1 MTRIQPLLLLLS
13 LLPLL
18 AAAQPAGSRL
28 PPAATDA
35 YTLVDR
41 AAEGSSVVAVVRRNG
56 VLFLLYD
63 ETIIG
68 AEFDDPALRRQTAF
82 PGFTIMQCAAYLAR
96 RPQRAAQIGLGIGT
110 VPSFL
115 RAMGIP
121 TGRLETLGYV
131 VEISE
136 AVVQQAAAH
145 FQYEWCP
152 QPQEEEEE
160 PTADCPNGRT
170 FVTDGLQFLTQA
182 PSDVGVAA
190 AYDLFIVDVYT
201 GWNPFAFF
209 LREVMA
215 GLRERWL
222 AADGVLVMNFVGFMH
237 GPRAAA
243 PKAIYRTLQSVFRH
257 VKCFRE
263 MAAADEPDA
272 ANIVFYASDAP
283 FRFNLP
289 TTREYQDPP
298 ENTYFSVASSLSL
311 DASYALISLPSNAL
325 FVSVGGRQLPQLGGQ
340 PFASLRLHLGGIGL
354 THSRPCLLSFSCWR
368 QIFTELQT
376 DVEVAIHQ
384 DLTDEEL
391 RFVTATDDE
400 DDDAGP
406 RVLTEADHGQEAFRE
421 IHAATQAHMRERVLE
436 QFPPAL
442 WAELQTKSAT
452 AAPVAA

>member
-1 MTRIQPLLLLLS
+1 MTRIPPPLLLLLS

-18 AAAQPAGSRL
+18 ATAQPAGSRL

-41 AAEGSSVVAVVRRNG
+41 ADEGSSVVAVVRRNG

-68 AEFDDPALRRQTAF
+68 AEFDDPVLRRQTAF

-96 RPQRAAQIGLGIGT
+96 KPQRAAQIGLGIGT

-121 TGRLETLGYV
+121 TDV

-136 AVVQQAAAH
+136 AVVQQAADH

-152 QPQEEEEE
+152 QPPEDEEE
-160 PTADCPNGRT
+160 PTAADCASGRT
-170 FVTDGLQFLTQA
+170 FVTDGLQFLTQT
-182 PSDVGVAA
+182 PSAFGVAA

-283 FRFNLP
+283 FSFNLP
-289 TTREYQDPP
+289 ATREYQDPP
-298 ENTYFSVASSLSL
+298 ENTYFSA
-311 DASYALISLPSNAL
+311 
-325 FVSVGGRQLPQLGGQ
+325 
-340 PFASLRLHLGGIGL
+340 
-354 THSRPCLLSFSCWR
+354 
-368 QIFTELQT
+368 

-400 DDDAGP
+400 GDDAGP

-452 AAPVAA
+452 AAPVAV